1 MTLSLLQMQSFN
13 YFAIIYS
20 FNTLTDFVKNLLCI
34 FDWNSF
40 FFFFF
45 LIMTFEGK
53 EPLRSMF
60 SPYFESCIMKML
72 VQI

>member
-34 FDWNSF
+34 FD
-40 FFFFF
+40 
-45 LIMTFEGK
+45 
-53 EPLRSMF
+53 
-60 SPYFESCIMKML
+60 
-72 VQI
+72 